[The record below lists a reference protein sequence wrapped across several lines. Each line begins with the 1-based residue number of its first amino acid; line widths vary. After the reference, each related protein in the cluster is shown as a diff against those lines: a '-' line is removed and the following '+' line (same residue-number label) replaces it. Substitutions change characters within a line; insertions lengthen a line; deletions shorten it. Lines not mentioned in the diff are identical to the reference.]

1 MSVFSKL
8 MLGTVQFG
16 LNYGVAN
23 TAGKPSFDTVK
34 DILKTAYEGG
44 VTTLDTA
51 PEYGDSEEVI
61 GCALKELGLSSRFQ
75 VITKIPGLP
84 AGADPEQ
91 FMENSIRM
99 SLQRLQQK
107 SVAAVLLHAEKDSLH
122 LDALKK
128 QKDRGLTE
136 FAGISLNLQAHADDG
151 ETADCLQVPASI
163 LDHRFDHC
171 FGKPGRHCFIRGA
184 YMQGMLLMPEDKIF
198 IPAVLERRRRLE
210 KLGIPMAELAL
221 RYLFSKPE
229 NKSILTGV
237 ETVAQLRENIRIS
250 RLSPLNETD
259 LKRIDEIVFP
269 PLPENCVSPFFWGKY
284 KKEHNIA

>member
-61 GCALKELGLSSRFQ
+61 GCA
-75 VITKIPGLP
+75 LP

-198 IPAVLERRRRLE
+198 IPEVLERRRRLE

>member
-1 MSVFSKL
+1 MRSPERKKFLGKSLITVLLFAAAFFCGELAAKVKTERAEETVPVFSD
-8 MLGTVQFG
+8 GSWG
-16 LNYGVAN
+16 L
-23 TAGKPSFDTVK
+23 SFPEEGEAPVGNVSSGELEAYDAYYRKDTKEKVLYLTFDCGYENGNTVK
-34 DILKTAYEGG
+34 I
-44 VTTLDTA
+44 
-51 PEYGDSEEVI
+51 
-61 GCALKELGLSSRFQ
+61 
-75 VITKIPGLP
+75 
-84 AGADPEQ
+84 
-91 FMENSIRM
+91 
-99 SLQRLQQK
+99 
-107 SVAAVLLHAEKDSLH
+107 

-198 IPAVLERRRRLE
+198 IPEVLERRRRLE

>member
-16 LNYGVAN
+16 LNYGVVN

-107 SVAAVLLHAEKDSLH
+107 SVAAVLLHVEKDSLH

-136 FAGISLNLQAHADDG
+136 FAGISLNSQAHVDDG

-171 FGKPGRHCFIRGA
+171 FGKPGRHCFIRG
-184 YMQGMLLMPEDKIF
+184 LMCRECCLCRRIKSLSPRF
-198 IPAVLERRRRLE
+198 WNAAVLKNLE
-210 KLGIPMAELAL
+210 
-221 RYLFSKPE
+221 
-229 NKSILTGV
+229 
-237 ETVAQLRENIRIS
+237 
-250 RLSPLNETD
+250 SPWRSWLCV
-259 LKRIDEIVFP
+259 IFFP
-269 PLPENCVSPFFWGKY
+269 NRKTKAS
-284 KKEHNIA
+284 